1 MYKFSFLLPTR
12 GRPELVKRF
21 FQSILDTAHCIE
33 EIEVILCLDDDD
45 LESQNISN
53 ERFSIKKVV
62 LPKGSNMGALNRAC
76 FDASSGRYVML
87 INDDVIIRTKGWDKM
102 ISAVY
107 SAYIDDIALI
117 HVNDL
122 LFRDSLCTFPIL
134 SRRAC
139 LEIGICPEEYR
150 KYRIDDHIYDT
161 YQMLAY
167 LGHKRIVYL
176 NEVIFEH
183 DNQIRNQQTPTSQN
197 FKTGEGEISLSNK
210 EIIESD
216 TQIFNDKLEERRQ
229 NVLKLTHLIDQSA
242 FERRPS
248 VYKAL
253 LNTIKDPYSYRKKE
267 FVKKIKLAQM
277 GVMESPTLNVVVII
291 PNIQKTDLEKYASML
306 KRYNP
311 KSELIIFNESDG
323 SLIGLDRDE
332 GLSHNQKSLSEII
345 FMRPVLW
352 IISSQYTKKII
363 DTFGKIGRKYYNLPY
378 PVRKITDRLMVRII
392 RKYRA
397 FRYKSTSYPKNKKL

>member
-12 GRPELVKRF
+12 DRPELVNRF
-21 FQSILDTAHCIE
+21 FQSILDTAYCIE

-53 ERFSIKKVV
+53 ERLFIKKVV
-62 LPKGSNMGALNRAC
+62 LPRGSNMGALNRAC
-76 FDASSGRYVML
+76 FEASSGRYVML

-102 ISAVY
+102 ISVVY
-107 SAYIDDIALI
+107 SAFPDDIALI

-122 LFRDSLCTFPIL
+122 LFRDSLCTFPTL
-134 SRRAC
+134 SRKAC

-176 NEVIFEH
+176 DKVVFEH
-183 DNQIRNQQTPTSQN
+183 DNKIRNQQTPASQS
-197 FKTGEGEISLSNK
+197 FKSGEREGEISLSNK

-216 TQIFNDKLEERRQ
+216 GRIFNEKIEERKQ
-229 NVLKLTHLIDQSA
+229 NALTLARLIDQDF
-242 FERRPS
+242 FERKPS
-248 VYKAL
+248 IYRAF
-253 LNTIKDPYSYRKKE
+253 LNAIKDPYSYRKKE
-267 FVKKIKLAQM
+267 FVKRIELAQI
-277 GVMESPTLNVVVII
+277 GTTVESPALNVTVII
-291 PNIQKTDLEKYASML
+291 PNIQEEGLKKCVSML
-306 KRYNP
+306 KRYTPN
-311 KSELIIFNESDG
+311 SEPVILNESDG

-332 GLSHNQKSLSEII
+332 GLLGNKKSFGEVV

-352 IISSQYTKKII
+352 IISNQYTRKII
-363 DTFGKIGRKYYNLPY
+363 GILGKIVNKYYNLPY
-378 PVRKITDRLMVRII
+378 PVRRVTDGLMVWLIKKI
-392 RKYRA
+392 RTIQYR
-397 FRYKSTSYPKNKKL
+397 KLNTR

>member
-21 FQSILDTAHCIE
+21 FESILDTAHCIE

-62 LPKGSNMGALNRAC
+62 LPKGSNMGTLNRAC
-76 FDASSGRYVML
+76 FEASSGRYVML

-107 SAYIDDIALI
+107 SAYPDDIALI

-134 SRRAC
+134 SRKAC
-139 LEIGICPEEYR
+139 LEIGICPQDYR

-167 LGHKRIVYL
+167 LGHKRILYL
-176 NEVIFEH
+176 TDVVFEH
-183 DNQIRNQQTPTSQN
+183 DQKIRSYQTPISQF
-197 FKTGEGEISLSNK
+197 FKVENGDINLSNK

-216 TQIFNDKLEERRQ
+216 NRIFDEKLEARKQ
-229 NVLKLTHLIDQSA
+229 DAMKLARLIEKSH
-242 FERRPS
+242 FERKQVAS
-248 VYKAL
+248 KVL
-253 LNTIKDPYSYRKKE
+253 LNNIKDPYGYRKKD
-267 FVKKIKLAQM
+267 FVKKIK
-277 GVMESPTLNVVVII
+277 VVRDDLKKPETVTAAIVI
-291 PNIQKTDLEKYASML
+291 PNIHKESLKKCVSLVKRYASYYDL
-306 KRYNP
+306 FIYDDTGETISRLNGIPDTIKKRFILRLVRVIQSNQFTFRLAN
-311 KSELIIFNESDG
+311 KLMGILGKTF
-323 SLIGLDRDE
+323 DR
-332 GLSHNQKSLSEII
+332 
-345 FMRPVLW
+345 
-352 IISSQYTKKII
+352 
-363 DTFGKIGRKYYNLPY
+363 YYNLPHY
-378 PVRKITDRLMVRII
+378 VRRVTDGFVTRLLRL
-392 RKYRA
+392 YRTIQ
-397 FRYKSTSYPKNKKL
+397 YCKKN

>member
-1 MYKFSFLLPTR
+1 LA
-12 GRPELVKRF
+12 KRF

-62 LPKGSNMGALNRAC
+62 LPKGSNMGTLNRAC
-76 FDASSGRYVML
+76 FEASSGRYVML
-87 INDDVIIRTKGWDKM
+87 INDDVIIRTKGWDKV
-102 ISAVY
+102 IASVFATFY
-107 SAYIDDIALI
+107 DDIALI

-134 SRRAC
+134 SRKAC

-150 KYRIDDHIYDT
+150 KYRIDDHIYDI

-176 NEVIFEH
+176 DEVVFEH

-197 FKTGEGEISLSNK
+197 FIDGEGEISLSNK
-210 EIIESD
+210 ELIELD
-216 TQIFNDKLEERRQ
+216 NRIFDEKLRERKQ
-229 NVLKLTHLIDQSA
+229 NALTLAHLINQSA

-248 VYKAL
+248 IYRAL
-253 LNTIKDPYSYRKKE
+253 LNTIKDPYSYRKKD
-267 FVKKIKLAQM
+267 FVQRIKLAQM
-277 GVMESPTLNVVVII
+277 GAMESPTLNVAVII
-291 PNIQKTDLEKYASML
+291 PNIQKADLKKYASML

-323 SLIGLDRDE
+323 SLIAPDGDE
-332 GLSHNQKSLSEII
+332 KPESNRKSLSEILLV
-345 FMRPVLW
+345 RPAFW
-352 IISSQYTKKII
+352 IRLNQHTQKIVSRIIELLKKI
-363 DTFGKIGRKYYNLPY
+363 GKQYYNLPY
-378 PVRKITDRLMVRII
+378 PVRRVTDRLMVRLIK
-392 RKYRA
+392 KYRTIQY
-397 FRYKSTSYPKNKKL
+397 RNHNTQ